1 MRNIFLFIRRYF
13 NFFVFLFL
21 QVTSIYFIVQYSKYH
36 SSSFGNVT
44 NQITGKINKQYNN
57 IERYFDLKRTNDS
70 LVLANERLYNRLR
83 MNFEL
88 PDSSTRTVVDSFME
102 DSILKFRKYLYL
114 HSRVVANSVSAQNNF
129 VILSA
134 GRKQN
139 FREGMGIVDPLNG
152 VVGIITEVSD
162 DYSVVMSLL
171 HRDSHISGKLLR
183 GGETGTLSWDGKEPN
198 FVSLT
203 NIPKSAKI
211 AKGDTVITSGFST
224 TFPKGMMIGTVEAL
238 YSESSSNNFKVK
250 IKTSV
255 NFYNIDYVYAIDN
268 SQQEAID
275 KLLEKVKKQ
284 I

>member
-36 SSSFGNVT
+36 SSSFGNIT

-57 IERYFDLKRTNDS
+57 IERYFDLKKTNDS
-70 LVLANERLYNRLR
+70 LVLANERLYNKLR

-88 PDSSTRTVVDSFME
+88 PDTATRTVIDSIRE
-102 DSILKFRKYLYL
+102 DSILKFRKYLFL

-129 VILSA
+129 IILSS

-162 DYSVVMSLL
+162 DYAVVMSLL
-171 HRDSHISGKLLR
+171 HRDSHISGKLLK

-198 FVSLT
+198 MVSLT

-250 IKTSV
+250 LRTSV
-255 NFYNIDYVYAIDN
+255 NFFNIDYVYAIDN

-275 KLLEKVKKQ
+275 KLLEKAKKQ